1 MWGGSCAGLPSPS
14 INEPSLRASW
24 EIPHPFGEENIW
36 TKQLGAAEEGLAKH
50 LRGSRAARGKEQA
63 GF

>member
-50 LRGSRAARGKEQA
+50 LRGSRAA
-63 GF
+63 